1 MVSYRP
7 SYRKGRINSVENRRT
22 LSFSLSRSVDSGR
35 ASEVTGREREDSVFG
50 ATPNIYLA
58 SAATLFGNASTVFI
72 GTESQF
78 PRAVSFRAN
87 DPTNDEQAF
96 LPPSTLSA
104 YSHNPIRVKDL
115 LEKKNYF

>member
-22 LSFSLSRSVDSGR
+22 LSFSFSRSVDSGR

-104 YSHNPIRVKDL
+104 YSRIIQFALRI
-115 LEKKNYF
+115 F